1 MFSNFIN
8 EHWIYHDG
16 IEGHCGWQYCFI
28 DCLDFSYGLFYIWS
42 KDSVRR
48 VLNYLLAISF
58 VLTIMVPI
66 TGIIVHKLA
75 STLFL
80 VLALIHVFLYRKRLD
95 LKYILIIV
103 LTIVSFIL
111 GILGLIMVEY
121 PMILILHRTVS
132 IVLIILL
139 AIHIYKFHRR
149 LAVA

>member
-1 MFSNFIN
+1 M
-8 EHWIYHDG
+8 
-16 IEGHCGWQYCFI
+16 
-28 DCLDFSYGLFYIWS
+28 DFSYGFFYIWS
-42 KDSVRR
+42 EDCMKR

-58 VLTIMVPI
+58 ILTIMVPI

-95 LKYILIIV
+95 LKFVLIIV
-103 LTIVSFIL
+103 LTILSFVL
-111 GILGLIMVEY
+111 GILGLVLVEY
-121 PMILILHRTVS
+121 PIMLTLHRTVS

>member
-1 MFSNFIN
+1 M
-8 EHWIYHDG
+8 
-16 IEGHCGWQYCFI
+16 
-28 DCLDFSYGLFYIWS
+28 
-42 KDSVRR
+42 RR

-58 VLTIMVPI
+58 VVTIMVPI

-95 LKYILIIV
+95 YKYILV
-103 LTIVSFIL
+103 TIVSFVL
-111 GILGLIMVEY
+111 GILGLVMIEY
-121 PMILILHRTVS
+121 PIVLTLHRTIS

>member
-28 DCLDFSYGLFYIWS
+28 DCLDFSYGLFYVWG
-42 KDSVRR
+42 KDCMRR

-103 LTIVSFIL
+103 LTILSFVL
-111 GILGLIMVEY
+111 GILGLIMVEH
-121 PMILILHRTVS
+121 PIMLTLHRTVS

>member
-1 MFSNFIN
+1 M
-8 EHWIYHDG
+8 
-16 IEGHCGWQYCFI
+16 
-28 DCLDFSYGLFYIWS
+28 
-42 KDSVRR
+42 KR

-58 VLTIMVPI
+58 ILTIMVPI

-75 STLFL
+75 ATLFL
-80 VLALIHVFLYRKRLD
+80 LLVLIHVFLYRKRLD

-103 LTIVSFIL
+103 LTILSFVL
-111 GILGLIMVEY
+111 GILGLVLVEY
-121 PMILILHRTVS
+121 PIVLILHRTIS

>member
-1 MFSNFIN
+1 M
-8 EHWIYHDG
+8 
-16 IEGHCGWQYCFI
+16 
-28 DCLDFSYGLFYIWS
+28 
-42 KDSVRR
+42 RR

-95 LKYILIIV
+95 YKYILVIV
-103 LTIVSFIL
+103 LTIVSFVL
-111 GILGLIMVEY
+111 GILGLVMIEY
-121 PMILILHRTVS
+121 PIVLTLHRTIS
-132 IVLIILL
+132 IVLVCLL
-139 AIHIYKFHRR
+139 AIHIYRFQRM

>member
-1 MFSNFIN
+1 MKRI
-8 EHWIYHDG
+8 
-16 IEGHCGWQYCFI
+16 
-28 DCLDFSYGLFYIWS
+28 LDYS
-42 KDSVRR
+42 
-48 VLNYLLAISF
+48 LAISF
-58 VLTIMVPI
+58 IITIMVPI

-111 GILGLIMVEY
+111 GILGLIMVEH
-121 PMILILHRTVS
+121 PIMLTLHRTVS

>member
-1 MFSNFIN
+1 M
-8 EHWIYHDG
+8 
-16 IEGHCGWQYCFI
+16 
-28 DCLDFSYGLFYIWS
+28 
-42 KDSVRR
+42 RR
-48 VLNYLLAISF
+48 VLNYLLAISL

-66 TGIIVHKLA
+66 MGIIVHKLA

-95 LKYILIIV
+95 YKYILIIV
-103 LTIVSFIL
+103 LTIVSFVL

-121 PMILILHRTVS
+121 PIILTFHRTVS

>member
-1 MFSNFIN
+1 M
-8 EHWIYHDG
+8 
-16 IEGHCGWQYCFI
+16 
-28 DCLDFSYGLFYIWS
+28 
-42 KDSVRR
+42 RR

-58 VLTIMVPI
+58 VLTIVVPI

-103 LTIVSFIL
+103 L
-111 GILGLIMVEY
+111 GILGLIMVEH
-121 PMILILHRTVS
+121 PIILLLHRTVS

>member
-1 MFSNFIN
+1 MRKI
-8 EHWIYHDG
+8 
-16 IEGHCGWQYCFI
+16 
-28 DCLDFSYGLFYIWS
+28 
-42 KDSVRR
+42 
-48 VLNYLLAISF
+48 LNYLLAISIII
-58 VLTIMVPI
+58 TIMVPI

-80 VLALIHVFLYRKRLD
+80 VFALIHVFLYRKRLD

-103 LTIVSFIL
+103 LTILSFVL
-111 GILGLIMVEY
+111 GILGLVLVEY
-121 PMILILHRTVS
+121 PIVLILHRTIS

>member
-1 MFSNFIN
+1 MVSNFIN

-42 KDSVRR
+42 KDSVKRI
-48 VLNYLLAISF
+48 LNYLLAIRF

-139 AIHIYKFHRR
+139 AIHIYKFHGR